1 MANNVRNVFAAMP
14 RATGALFRG
23 PAGTTLPTS
32 ARTDITS
39 FTDLI
44 DQGFI
49 GEDGFTQSES
59 RDTDKKKAF
68 GGTVV
73 KVLQTDYSLTIQ
85 FAFLE
90 SLNAEV
96 LKSIYGE
103 ENVVIGTEEDPDEIV
118 VYKNKRQSPHSA
130 WVIDVFDGD
139 ALNRTTIADG
149 QITEVDDIVKVHTDT
164 IMYTVTMECFEDAN
178 GNNLVEHFAT
188 AAPNQVQITSGALAP
203 ATEDS
208 AYGPVTLTA
217 TGGTGALTW
226 SIIQGDLPA
235 GVTLNAS
242 TGVINGTPT
251 EPGTFDIVVR
261 VEDESDPAKVGTK
274 AYTLVVANT

>member
-1 MANNVRNVFAAMP
+1 MASKVENVFAAMP
-14 RATGALFRG
+14 RATGALLRG
-23 PAGTTLPTS
+23 PKDGGALPDS
-32 ARTDITS
+32 ARDDVTDEA
-39 FTDLI
+39 FQWLV

-90 SLNAEV
+90 SMNAEV

-103 ENVVIGTEEDPDEIV
+103 ENVTVREDGEIV
-118 VYKNKRQSPHSA
+118 VRKNKKQSPHAS

-139 ALNRTTIADG
+139 ALNRTVIADG
-149 QITEVDDIVKVHTDT
+149 QITEIDDIVKVHSDT

-178 GNNLVEHFAT
+178 GDNLVEYFAV
-188 AAPNQVQITSGALAP
+188 AGAEASLVISTGSIDPAEEGEAFSQTLAVV
-203 ATEDS
+203 
-208 AYGPVTLTA
+208 GA
-217 TGGTGALTW
+217 TGTPAWTVVD
-226 SIIQGDLPA
+226 GDLPA
-235 GVTLNAS
+235 GVTLSGA
-242 TGVINGTPT
+242 GALAGTPT
-251 EPGTFDIVVR
+251 ESGEFHFSV
-261 VEDESDPAKVGTK
+261 KVTDSGK
-274 AYTLVVANT
+274 QAFRNYTMVVAEA